1 MEFGMNFHIMG
12 EKVTAMDAEISVENS
27 TAVCFL
33 MKLKK
38 TDSFKIWVCKVKNH

>member
-1 MEFGMNFHIMG
+1 MNFHMG

-33 MKLKK
+33 MK
-38 TDSFKIWVCKVKNH
+38 IEKN